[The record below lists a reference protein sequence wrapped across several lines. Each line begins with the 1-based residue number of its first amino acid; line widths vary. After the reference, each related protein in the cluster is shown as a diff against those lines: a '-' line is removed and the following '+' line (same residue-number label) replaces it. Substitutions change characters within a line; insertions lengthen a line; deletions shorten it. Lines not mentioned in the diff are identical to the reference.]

1 MSNNQAATVAKQA
14 EDYYD
19 SPSADEFYR
28 VIWGGEDIHVGIY
41 VPEDR
46 DIAEASHETVVRMAS
61 KLPGLGP
68 DTKVLDIG
76 AGYGGSARHLA
87 KAYGCHVT
95 CLNISEIQNDYN
107 RKLNKEAGLDNL
119 IDVKYGNFEDLPEE
133 DESYDVVWCQDAI
146 LHSANREKVVAEAA
160 RVLKPGG
167 LVIFTDPMQADG
179 CPPGVLTPI
188 LKRLDLPSLASP
200 GFYRKAFGDLGFK
213 ELEFDELT
221 RQLRNHYNNVGVAL
235 RARYDEMER
244 RGFKEYV
251 DAMLKGLHH
260 WVDGADKGYLAW
272 GIMLFEKP
280 R

>member
-1 MSNNQAATVAKQA
+1 MSNSSAAAVAKQA
-14 EDYYD
+14 ETYYD

-46 DIAEASHETVVRMAS
+46 DIAEASRETVIRMAK
-61 KLPGLGP
+61 KLPALGP
-68 DTKVLDIG
+68 ATKVLDIG
-76 AGYGGSARHLA
+76 AGYGGSARFLA
-87 KAYGCHVT
+87 STYGCHVT

-107 RKLNKEAGLDNL
+107 RKLTKDAGLDHL
-119 IDVKYGNFEDLPEE
+119 IDVKYGNFEDLPED

-146 LHSANREKVVAEAA
+146 LHSARREQVVAEAA

-167 LVIFTDPMQADG
+167 LMIFTDPMQADG
-179 CPPGVLTPI
+179 TPQDVLQPI

-200 GFYRKAFGDLGFK
+200 GFYRETFANLGFK

-221 RQLRNHYNNVGVAL
+221 RQLRNHYHNVGVAL

-244 RGFKEYV
+244 MGFKDYV
-251 DAMLKGLHH
+251 DAMLTGLYN
-260 WVDGADKGYLAW
+260 WVNGADKGHLAW